1 MAFLVIDVPS
11 MLVDSGLPD
20 DKVAML
26 PRETAVVAAVAAAVA
41 AALHE
46 AVPEGMV
53 AVVQHCSTAD
63 AEAET
68 YMKFRLR

>member
-1 MAFLVIDVPS
+1 
-11 MLVDSGLPD
+11 
-20 DKVAML
+20 ML

>member
-1 MAFLVIDVPS
+1 MGLRYVPCHTGFLVIEVLS

-26 PRETAVVAAVAAAVA
+26 RRETAVVAAVAAAVA

-46 AVPEGMV
+46 AVPEGWW
-53 AVVQHCSTAD
+53 Q
-63 AEAET
+63 
-68 YMKFRLR
+68 

>member
-1 MAFLVIDVPS
+1 MGLRYGPYNTRFLAIDVPS

-26 PRETAVVAAVAAAVA
+26 RRETAVVAAVAAAVA

-46 AVPEGMV
+46 AVPEGM
-53 AVVQHCSTAD
+53 AAAQ
-63 AEAET
+63 T
-68 YMKFRLR
+68 YMHILI